1 MNKILFLE
9 VSEPWQKNYLTEALK
24 DSAEPEFSSEV
35 FDASRQGSDHVT
47 ILSPFVNSRIQ
58 KADLERFPNLKL
70 ITSRSTGFDHIDI
83 QAAKSKGVQVS
94 NVPSYGENTV
104 AEHTFALI
112 LSLSRNLRK
121 AYFKTRDNDFGLD
134 GLMGFDLK
142 GKVIG
147 VVGTGHIGLHV
158 IQMARGFGLKVLAF
172 DVKKNEF
179 LSEVLGFQY
188 VPFDELLA
196 QSDIIT
202 LHVPAMPAT
211 HHLLNEANI
220 GKIKR
225 GAILINTSRGSL
237 VETSALVKALDD
249 GILSG
254 AGLDVLEGEEW
265 ILDESRLMDHADQ
278 TENLKVTLK
287 NHILLHRDNVVY
299 TPHIAFYSKEAVTRI
314 LATTVQNIRSF
325 LAGNPENVVNP

>member
-1 MNKILFLE
+1 MNRVLFLE
-9 VSEPWQKNYLTEALK
+9 VSESWQKDYLAADLK
-24 DSAEPEFSSEV
+24 DKAEVEFSGEP
-35 FDASRQGSDHVT
+35 FDASRQGNDRIT
-47 ILSPFVNSRIQ
+47 ILSPFVNSRIH
-58 KADLERFPNLKL
+58 KADFERLPSLKF
-70 ITSRSTGFDHIDI
+70 IPTRSTGFDHVDI
-83 QAAKSKGVQVS
+83 QAAKSKGVPVS

-121 AYFKTRDNDFGLD
+121 AYFKTRDNDFSLD

-142 GKVIG
+142 EKVIG

-158 IQMARGFGLKVLAF
+158 IQMARGFGLRVLAF
-172 DVKKNEF
+172 DVKKNQF

-188 VPFDELLA
+188 VALDELLA

-211 HHLLNEANI
+211 HHLLNETNI

-265 ILDESRLMDHADQ
+265 LIDESRLLDHADQ
-278 TENLKVTLK
+278 TESLKVTLK

-325 LAGNPENVVNP
+325 LAGSPENVVNR